1 MRAKFDKIL
10 VPIADVLIAEDQRAH
25 VTFDAF
31 FANTMFHEVAHGLGI
46 KNTITG
52 RGTVQQALQDYAS
65 SMEEGK
71 ADILGLYM
79 ITELH
84 KAGELGDVDLRDYYV
99 TFMTSVFRSIRFG
112 AASAH
117 GKANMVRFNF
127 FLDDGAFVRDATTG
141 RYRVDFERM
150 DVAMTDLSRLLLT
163 LQGDGDY
170 EGARELTESKGVI
183 TPALQ
188 GDLDRLTEANIPVD
202 ITFRQGVAELGL
214 AGL

>member
-10 VPIADVLIAEDQRAH
+10 EPIADELIDPSQREN

-46 KNTITG
+46 KNTIDG
-52 RGTVQQALQDYAS
+52 RSTVREALLDLSS

-84 KAGELGDVDLRDYYV
+84 KAGELGDVDLHDYYV

-127 FLDDGAFVRDATTG
+127 FVEQGAFTRDPETG
-141 RYRVDFERM
+141 RYRVDFDRM
-150 DVAMTDLSRLLLT
+150 ETAMTELSRLLLT

-170 EGARELTESKGVI
+170 DGAKELTESKGAI
-183 TPALQ
+183 KEQLQ
-188 GDLDRLTEANIPVD
+188 ADLDRLTRNDIPVD
-202 ITFRQGVAELGL
+202 ITFAQGAAELDL
-214 AGL
+214 E